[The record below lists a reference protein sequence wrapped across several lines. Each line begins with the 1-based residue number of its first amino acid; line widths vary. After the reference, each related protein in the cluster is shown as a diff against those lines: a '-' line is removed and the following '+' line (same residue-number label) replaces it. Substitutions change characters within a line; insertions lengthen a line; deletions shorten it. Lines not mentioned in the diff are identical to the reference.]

1 VSFWG
6 IADYS
11 KLESSEAAS
20 RSGNKVIAARL
31 AFVPKIVGQSLFR
44 VVFGVNPYLD
54 PSATITYQAMI
65 PDDSE
70 VFEIAGFGKVEDLI
84 KLLRNG
90 DASLTDRDEEGRSI
104 LNVGHFVIKS
114 HQDLSRIC

>member
-6 IADYS
+6 IADDS
-11 KLESSEAAS
+11 KLESSEAAG

-31 AFVPKIVGQSLFR
+31 AFLPRIVGQSLFR
-44 VVFGVNPYLD
+44 VVFDVSPYLD

-65 PDDSE
+65 PNDSK
-70 VFEIAGFGKVEDLI
+70 VFKIAESGKVEDLI
-84 KLLRNG
+84 GLLKNG

-104 LNVGHFVIKS
+104 LNVSHF
-114 HQDLSRIC
+114 CY